1 MENDKQLFTKYDVSF
16 DFWTS
21 LCGSVPA
28 NPDLVGAWLQARKP
42 SVRPPQGRSIDEIQ
56 EEIFSTIA
64 VGEEELETT
73 KSLLVFQRVD
83 ETFAQRPNGN
93 ANILAVRAS
102 TLKSHIKDCA
112 RQISSYYVGKIKGE
126 RSFAVRVIN
135 CVYPDVSQY
144 WIPLLDDEGN
154 YIREASGRRDKPV
167 HTWQGN
173 SLKTFEFVDNA
184 HLKFRLLVLGGKV
197 SQNDLETI
205 FGYGGVHGY
214 AGERSDGEGR
224 YSFTIHKFK
233 EQK

>member
-1 MENDKQLFTKYDVSF
+1 MTEQQLFAKYDVTF
-16 DFWTS
+16 DFLTS

-28 NPDLVGAWLQARKP
+28 NPELVETWLNARKP

-64 VGEEELETT
+64 VGEEEPEPS

-83 ETFAQRPNGN
+83 ESFQHGGRNG
-93 ANILAVRAS
+93 ANILAVRSS
-102 TLKSHIKDCA
+102 TLKSHIKDCS
-112 RQISSYYVGKIKGE
+112 RQISSYYVGKVKGE
-126 RSFAVRVIN
+126 RSFAVRVAN
-135 CVYPDVSQY
+135 CVYPDPGQY
-144 WIPLLDDEGN
+144 WIPLIGDDGK

-173 SLKTFEFVDNA
+173 SLKTFEYVHNA

-197 SQNDLETI
+197 PQNDLETI
-205 FGYGGVHGY
+205 FQYGGVHGY

-224 YSFTIHKFK
+224 YAFSI
-233 EQK
+233 QKVEDK